1 MWTLLQPF
9 WMRSPASSRRPG
21 SASRP
26 SGDIILTGA
35 LGPMV
40 GGRVGDR
47 FEAVIEGIGQVAV
60 NFSAE

>member
-1 MWTLLQPF
+1 MASLGEPLQ
-9 WMRSPASSRRPG
+9 A
-21 SASRP
+21 
-26 SGDIILTGA
+26 GDIILTGA

-40 GGRVGDR
+40 GVSAGDR